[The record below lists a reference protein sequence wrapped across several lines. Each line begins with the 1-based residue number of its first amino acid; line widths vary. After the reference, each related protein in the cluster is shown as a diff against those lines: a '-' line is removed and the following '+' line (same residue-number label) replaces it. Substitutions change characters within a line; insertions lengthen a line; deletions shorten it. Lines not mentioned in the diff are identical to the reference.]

1 MRIFTENLVKMD
13 IPLFFQNPAFVY
25 FMAFSPYV
33 LGLIAVVM
41 LVVIVIELHKLI
53 KLIQAQ
59 IDNQQTFSPSDQSV
73 TEN

>member
-1 MRIFTENLVKMD
+1 MT
-13 IPLFFQNPAFVY
+13 
-25 FMAFSPYV
+25 FSPYV

-59 IDNQQTFSPSDQSV
+59 MDNQQTVSPADQTV

>member
-25 FMAFSPYV
+25 FMTFSPYV

-53 KLIQAQ
+53 KLTQAQ
-59 IDNQQTFSPSDQSV
+59 IDHQNTVSPADQTV
-73 TEN
+73 TGN

>member
-1 MRIFTENLVKMD
+1 MD

-25 FMAFSPYV
+25 FMTFSPYV

-53 KLIQAQ
+53 KLTQAQ
-59 IDNQQTFSPSDQSV
+59 MDNQKTVSPADQTV

>member
-41 LVVIVIELHKLI
+41 LVVIVIELHRI
-53 KLIQAQ
+53 IELIQAQ
-59 IDNQQTFSPSDQSV
+59 RDNQKTVSPADQTV
-73 TEN
+73 TGN